1 MVKGFVEFVV
11 KYISEIIGL
20 FFVFVFN
27 KFVVLVVYDGIVMV
41 SGVLKILVC
50 LLLKIVNDIW
60 WLGSGFRCGFGEL
73 ILFVNELGFFIM
85 LGKVN
90 FIQCEVMMMVVIQV
104 MGYDVVIILVGV
116 QGNFELN
123 IYKLMMIFNLIQL
136 INLIV
141 DSCNNFIDFFLVD
154 LKLNR
159 KKIEFYLENFLM
171 LVIVLSLKIG
181 YDWVVEVVYFVY
193 EKDLILK

>member
-1 MVKGFVEFVV
+1 MLDLYELVIGGIAVGIGLNMVKGFVEFVV

-90 FIQCEVMMMVVIQV
+90 FI
-104 MGYDVVIILVGV
+104 
-116 QGNFELN
+116 
-123 IYKLMMIFNLIQL
+123 
-136 INLIV
+136 
-141 DSCNNFIDFFLVD
+141 
-154 LKLNR
+154 
-159 KKIEFYLENFLM
+159 
-171 LVIVLSLKIG
+171 
-181 YDWVVEVVYFVY
+181 
-193 EKDLILK
+193 

>member
-1 MVKGFVEFVV
+1 
-11 KYISEIIGL
+11 
-20 FFVFVFN
+20 
-27 KFVVLVVYDGIVMV
+27 MV

-50 LLLKIVNDIW
+50 FLFKIVNDIW

-73 ILFVNELGFFIM
+73 ILFVNEFGFLIM

-104 MGYDVVIILVGV
+104 MGYDVAIVFVGV
-116 QGNFELN
+116 QGSFELN

-141 DSCNNFIDFFLVD
+141 DSCNNFIDFLLVD

-159 KKIEFYLENFLM
+159 KKIEFYLEYFLM
-171 LVIVLSLKIG
+171 LVMVLSFKIG
-181 YDWVVEVVYFVY
+181 YDKVVEVVYFVY